1 MSSEIF
7 WQSMVNGLT
16 MGMIYVLI
24 ALGLTL
30 LYSIMHIVNFA
41 HGEIYMLGGFVSYF
55 LVTRLGFS
63 YFLSLPMTMAIL
75 FMLGIVLEK
84 LFFSRVRGNFMHCL
98 LVTLGIS
105 LIFQSVGWTF
115 FGTED
120 VNVPSPISG
129 VIKFGIIFIPKQ
141 RLLSALIGLFLVG
154 LLYLLISKT
163 KIGRHMRAIEQDS
176 EAAELFGVNIN
187 IVNMVAL
194 GIGFALAAIGG
205 ALIGAIFVLNP
216 SIGLVPML
224 KAFVIIIM
232 GGLGSIGGCIVAGL
246 LLGVI
251 DSVIATLLG
260 ANLAY
265 AVAFA
270 ILILII
276 IVRPRGFAG
285 HA

>member
-1 MSSEIF
+1 MSSEVYL
-7 WQSMVNGLT
+7 QSLVNGLN

-30 LYSIMHIVNFA
+30 LYSIMHIMNFA
-41 HGEIYMLGGFVSYF
+41 HGEIYMLGGFVSYY
-55 LVTRLGFS
+55 LVSKIGFN
-63 YFLSLPMTMAIL
+63 YFVSLPITMVIL
-75 FMLGIVLEK
+75 FIGGIIFEK
-84 LFFSRVRGNFMHCL
+84 LFFSRVRGNYMQCL
-98 LVTLGIS
+98 LVTVGIS
-105 LIFQSVGWTF
+105 LILQSLGWTF

-120 VNVPSPISG
+120 VAIPSPISG
-129 VIKFGIIFIPKQ
+129 VLRFGGIFIPKQ
-141 RLLSALIGLFLVG
+141 RLLSALIGLLLVG
-154 LLYLLISKT
+154 LLYLLIAKT

-176 EAAELFGVNIN
+176 EAAELFGVNLN
-187 IVNMVAL
+187 LVNMVAL

-205 ALIGAIFVLNP
+205 ALVGSIFVLNP

-232 GGLGSIGGCIVAGL
+232 GGLGSIVGCILAGL
-246 LLGVI
+246 LLGII
-251 DSVIATLLG
+251 DSFVATLLG

-265 AVAFA
+265 VVAFA

-276 IVRPRGFAG
+276 IIRPRGFFG

>member
-1 MSSEIF
+1 
-7 WQSMVNGLT
+7 MVNGLT

-63 YFLSLPMTMAIL
+63 YFLSLPMAMVVL

-105 LIFQSVGWTF
+105 LIFQSLGWTF

-187 IVNMVAL
+187 LVNMVAL
-194 GIGFALAAIGG
+194 GIGFALAAVGG

>member
-1 MSSEIF
+1 MSMEVF
-7 WQSMVNGLT
+7 CQSLVNGLT
-16 MGMIYVLI
+16 MGMMYVLI

-41 HGEIYMLGGFVSYF
+41 HGEIYMLGGFVSYY
-55 LVTRLGFS
+55 LVTRLGFN
-63 YFLSLPMTMAIL
+63 YFVSLPLTMVVL
-75 FMLGIVLEK
+75 FVVGIIMEK

-98 LVTLGIS
+98 LITLGIS
-105 LIFQSVGWTF
+105 LIFQSLGWTF

-120 VNVPSPISG
+120 VTVPSPISG
-129 VIKFGIIFIPKQ
+129 VFRIGTIFIPKQ
-141 RLLSALIGLFLVG
+141 RLLSALIGLALVG
-154 LLYLLISKT
+154 LLYLLITKT

-176 EAAELFGVNIN
+176 EASELFGVSIN
-187 IVNMVAL
+187 LVNMVAL

-205 ALIGAIFVLNP
+205 ALIGSIFVLNP

-224 KAFVIIIM
+224 KAFVIIIL
-232 GGLGSIGGCIVAGL
+232 GGLGSIGGCILAGL
-246 LLGVI
+246 LLGII

-265 AVAFA
+265 VVAFA

-276 IVRPRGFAG
+276 IIRPRGFFG

>member
-1 MSSEIF
+1 MEVF
-7 WQSMVNGLT
+7 WQSLVNGLT
-16 MGMIYVLI
+16 MGMMYVLI

-41 HGEIYMLGGFVSYF
+41 HGEIYMLGGFVSYY
-55 LVTRLGFS
+55 LVTRLGFN
-63 YFLSLPMTMAIL
+63 YFVSLPITMVVL
-75 FMLGIVLEK
+75 FVVGIIMEK

-98 LVTLGIS
+98 LITLGIS
-105 LIFQSVGWTF
+105 LIFQSLGWTF

-120 VNVPSPISG
+120 VTVPSPISG
-129 VIKFGIIFIPKQ
+129 VFRIGTIFIPKQ
-141 RLLSALIGLFLVG
+141 RLLSALIGLGLVG
-154 LLYLLISKT
+154 LLYLLITKT

-176 EAAELFGVNIN
+176 EASELFGVSIN
-187 IVNMVAL
+187 LVNMVAL

-205 ALIGAIFVLNP
+205 ALIGSIFVLNP

-224 KAFVIIIM
+224 KAFVIIIL
-232 GGLGSIGGCIVAGL
+232 GGLGSIGGCILAGL
-246 LLGVI
+246 LLGII

-265 AVAFA
+265 VVAFA

-276 IVRPRGFAG
+276 IIRPRGFFG

>member
-1 MSSEIF
+1 MSIEVF
-7 WQSMVNGLT
+7 WQSLVNGLM

-30 LYSIMHIVNFA
+30 LYGIMHIVNFA
-41 HGEIYMLGGFVSYF
+41 HGEIYMLGGFVSYY
-55 LVTRLGFS
+55 LVTRLGFN
-63 YFLSLPMTMAIL
+63 YFVSLPITMVVL
-75 FMLGIVLEK
+75 FVVGIIMEK

-105 LIFQSVGWTF
+105 LIFQSLGWTF

-120 VNVPSPISG
+120 VTVPSTISG
-129 VIKFGIIFIPKQ
+129 VFKVGGIFMPKQ
-141 RLLSALIGLFLVG
+141 RMLSALVCLLLVG
-154 LLYLLISKT
+154 LLYLLIAKT

-176 EAAELFGVNIN
+176 EASELFGVSIN
-187 IVNMVAL
+187 LVNMVAL

-205 ALIGAIFVLNP
+205 ALIGSIFVLNP

-232 GGLGSIGGCIVAGL
+232 GGLGSIGGCILAGL
-246 LLGVI
+246 LLGII
-251 DSVIATLLG
+251 DSVVATLIG

-265 AVAFA
+265 VVVFA

-276 IVRPRGFAG
+276 IIRPRGFFG

>member
-1 MSSEIF
+1 
-7 WQSMVNGLT
+7 

-30 LYSIMHIVNFA
+30 LYSIMHIMNFA
-41 HGEIYMLGGFVSYF
+41 HGEIYMLGGFVSYY
-55 LVTRLGFS
+55 LVSKIGFN
-63 YFLSLPMTMAIL
+63 YFVSLPITMVIL
-75 FMLGIVLEK
+75 FIGGIIFEK
-84 LFFSRVRGNFMHCL
+84 LFFSRVRGNYMQCL
-98 LVTLGIS
+98 LVTVGIS
-105 LIFQSVGWTF
+105 LILQSLGWTF

-120 VNVPSPISG
+120 VAIPSPISG
-129 VIKFGIIFIPKQ
+129 VLRFGGIFIPKQ
-141 RLLSALIGLFLVG
+141 RLLSALIGLLLVG
-154 LLYLLISKT
+154 LLYLLIAKT

-176 EAAELFGVNIN
+176 EAAELFGVNLN
-187 IVNMVAL
+187 LVNMVAL

-205 ALIGAIFVLNP
+205 ALVGSIFVLNP

-232 GGLGSIGGCIVAGL
+232 GGLGSIVGCILAGL
-246 LLGVI
+246 LLGII
-251 DSVIATLLG
+251 DSFVATLLG

-265 AVAFA
+265 VVAFA

-276 IVRPRGFAG
+276 IIRPRGFFG

>member
-1 MSSEIF
+1 MSIEVF
-7 WQSMVNGLT
+7 WQSLVNGLT

-41 HGEIYMLGGFVSYF
+41 HGEIYMLGGFVSYY

-63 YFLSLPMTMAIL
+63 YFLSLPMTMVVL

-105 LIFQSVGWTF
+105 LIFQSLGWTF

-129 VIKFGIIFIPKQ
+129 VIKFGSIFIPKQ

-176 EAAELFGVNIN
+176 EASELFGVSIN
-187 IVNMVAL
+187 LVNMVAL

-205 ALIGAIFVLNP
+205 ALIGSIFVLNP
-216 SIGLVPML
+216 SIGLIPML
-224 KAFVIIIM
+224 KAFVIIII
-232 GGLGSIGGCIVAGL
+232 GGLGSIGGCILAGL
-246 LLGVI
+246 LLGII
-251 DSVIATLLG
+251 DSVVATLLG

-265 AVAFA
+265 VVAFA

-276 IVRPRGFAG
+276 IIRPRGFFG

>member
-1 MSSEIF
+1 
-7 WQSMVNGLT
+7 

-41 HGEIYMLGGFVSYF
+41 HGEIYMLGGFVSYY
-55 LVTRLGFS
+55 LVTELGFN
-63 YFLSLPMTMAIL
+63 YFVSLPITMGVL
-75 FMLGIVLEK
+75 FVVGIIMEK

-105 LIFQSVGWTF
+105 LIFQSLGWTF

-120 VNVPSPISG
+120 VTIPSPISG
-129 VIKFGIIFIPKQ
+129 VFRFGTIFIPKQ
-141 RLLSALIGLFLVG
+141 RLLSALIGLLLVG
-154 LLYLLISKT
+154 LLYLLITKT

-176 EAAELFGVNIN
+176 EASELFGVSIN
-187 IVNMVAL
+187 LVNMAAL

-205 ALIGAIFVLNP
+205 ALIGSIFVMNP

-232 GGLGSIGGCIVAGL
+232 GGLGSIGGCILAGL
-246 LLGVI
+246 LLGII

-265 AVAFA
+265 VVAFA

-276 IVRPRGFAG
+276 IIRPRGFFG

>member
-1 MSSEIF
+1 MEVF
-7 WQSMVNGLT
+7 CQSLVNGLT
-16 MGMIYVLI
+16 MGMMYVLI

-41 HGEIYMLGGFVSYF
+41 HGEIYMLGGFVSYY
-55 LVTRLGFS
+55 LVTRLGFN
-63 YFLSLPMTMAIL
+63 YFVSLPLTMVVL
-75 FMLGIVLEK
+75 FVVGIIMEK

-98 LVTLGIS
+98 LITLGIS
-105 LIFQSVGWTF
+105 LIFQSLGWTF

-120 VNVPSPISG
+120 VTVPSPISG
-129 VIKFGIIFIPKQ
+129 VFRIGTIFIPKQ
-141 RLLSALIGLFLVG
+141 RLLSALIGLALVG
-154 LLYLLISKT
+154 LLYLLITKT

-176 EAAELFGVNIN
+176 EASELFGVSIN
-187 IVNMVAL
+187 LVNMVAL

-205 ALIGAIFVLNP
+205 ALIGSIFVLNP

-224 KAFVIIIM
+224 KAFVIIIL
-232 GGLGSIGGCIVAGL
+232 GGLGSIGGCILAGL
-246 LLGVI
+246 LLGII
-251 DSVIATLLG
+251 DSVIGTLLG

-265 AVAFA
+265 VVAFA

-276 IVRPRGFAG
+276 IIRPRGFFG

>member
-1 MSSEIF
+1 MSMEVF
-7 WQSMVNGLT
+7 WQSLVNGLT
-16 MGMIYVLI
+16 MGMMYVLI

-41 HGEIYMLGGFVSYF
+41 HGEIYMLGGFVSYY
-55 LVTRLGFS
+55 LVTRLGFN
-63 YFLSLPMTMAIL
+63 YFVSLPITMVVL
-75 FMLGIVLEK
+75 FVVGIIMEK

-98 LVTLGIS
+98 LITLGIS
-105 LIFQSVGWTF
+105 LIFQSLGWTF

-120 VNVPSPISG
+120 VTVPSPISG
-129 VIKFGIIFIPKQ
+129 VFRIGTIFIPKQ
-141 RLLSALIGLFLVG
+141 RLLSALIGLGLVG
-154 LLYLLISKT
+154 LLYLLITKT

-176 EAAELFGVNIN
+176 EASELFGVSIN
-187 IVNMVAL
+187 LVNMVAL

-205 ALIGAIFVLNP
+205 ALIGSIFVLNP

-224 KAFVIIIM
+224 KAFVIIIL
-232 GGLGSIGGCIVAGL
+232 GGLGSIGGCILAGL
-246 LLGVI
+246 LLGII

-265 AVAFA
+265 VVAFA

-276 IVRPRGFAG
+276 IIRPRGFFG

>member
-63 YFLSLPMTMAIL
+63 YFLSLPMAMVVL

-105 LIFQSVGWTF
+105 LIFQSLGWTF

-187 IVNMVAL
+187 LVNMVAL
-194 GIGFALAAIGG
+194 GIGFALAAVGG

>member
-105 LIFQSVGWTF
+105 LIFQSLGWTF

-187 IVNMVAL
+187 LVNMVAL
-194 GIGFALAAIGG
+194 GIGFALAAVGG

>member
-1 MSSEIF
+1 MSAEVF
-7 WQSMVNGLT
+7 WQSLVNGLM

-41 HGEIYMLGGFVSYF
+41 HGEIYMLGGFVSYY
-55 LVTRLGFS
+55 LVTQLEFN
-63 YFLSLPMTMAIL
+63 YFVSLPVTMGVL
-75 FMLGIVLEK
+75 FVAGIILEK

-98 LVTLGIS
+98 LLTLGIS
-105 LIFQSVGWTF
+105 LIFQSLGWTF

-120 VNVPSPISG
+120 VSIPSPISG
-129 VIKFGIIFIPKQ
+129 VFKFGGIFIPKQ
-141 RLLSALIGLFLVG
+141 RILSALIGFLLVG
-154 LLYLLISKT
+154 LLYLLIAKT
-163 KIGRHMRAIEQDS
+163 KIGRHMRSIEQDS
-176 EAAELFGVNIN
+176 EASELFGVNIN
-187 IVNMVAL
+187 LVNMVAL

-205 ALIGAIFVLNP
+205 ALIGSIFVLNP

-232 GGLGSIGGCIVAGL
+232 GGLGSIGGCILAGL
-246 LLGVI
+246 LLGII
-251 DSVIATLLG
+251 DSVVATLLG

-265 AVAFA
+265 VVAFA

-276 IVRPRGFAG
+276 IIRPRGFLG

>member
-1 MSSEIF
+1 MSIEVF
-7 WQSMVNGLT
+7 WQSLVNGLM

-41 HGEIYMLGGFVSYF
+41 HGEIYMLGGFVSYY
-55 LVTRLGFS
+55 LVTRLEFN
-63 YFLSLPMTMAIL
+63 YFVSLPITMGIL
-75 FMLGIVLEK
+75 FVVGMILEK
-84 LFFSRVRGNFMHCL
+84 LFFSRVRGNFMQCL

-105 LIFQSVGWTF
+105 LIFQSLGWTF

-120 VNVPSPISG
+120 VAVPSPISG
-129 VIKFGIIFIPKQ
+129 VLRFGGIFIPKQ
-141 RLLSALIGLFLVG
+141 RLLSALIGFFLVG
-154 LLYLLISKT
+154 LLYLLIAKT

-176 EAAELFGVNIN
+176 EASELFGVNLN

-194 GIGFALAAIGG
+194 GIGFSLAAIGG
-205 ALIGAIFVLNP
+205 ALIGSIFVLNP

-232 GGLGSIGGCIVAGL
+232 GGLGSIGGCILAGL
-246 LLGVI
+246 LLGII

-265 AVAFA
+265 VVAFA

-276 IVRPRGFAG
+276 IIRPRGFFG

>member
-1 MSSEIF
+1 MSSQMF

-41 HGEIYMLGGFVSYF
+41 HGEIYMLGGFASYF
-55 LVTRLGFS
+55 LVTRLGVN
-63 YFLSLPMTMAIL
+63 YFVSLPLSMGIL
-75 FMLGIVLEK
+75 LVFGIVLEK
-84 LFFSRVRGNFMHCL
+84 LFFSRVRGDFIRCL
-98 LVTLGIS
+98 LVTIGLS
-105 LIFQSVGWTF
+105 LILQSLGWTF

-120 VNVPSPISG
+120 VTIPSPISG
-129 VIKFGIIFIPKQ
+129 VFKLGTIFIPKQ

-154 LLYLLISKT
+154 LLYLLIYRT
-163 KIGRHMRAIEQDS
+163 KIGRHMQAFEQDR
-176 EAAELFGVNIN
+176 EAAELFGVRIN
-187 IVNMVAL
+187 VVNMAAL
-194 GIGFALAAIGG
+194 GIGFALAAVGG
-205 ALIGAIFVLNP
+205 ALVGAIFVLNP
-216 SIGLVPML
+216 SVGFVPML
-224 KAFVIIIM
+224 KAFIIIVL

-251 DSVIATLLG
+251 DSVVATLLG

-265 AVAFA
+265 AAAFA

>member
-1 MSSEIF
+1 
-7 WQSMVNGLT
+7 
-16 MGMIYVLI
+16 
-24 ALGLTL
+24 
-30 LYSIMHIVNFA
+30 
-41 HGEIYMLGGFVSYF
+41 
-55 LVTRLGFS
+55 
-63 YFLSLPMTMAIL
+63 
-75 FMLGIVLEK
+75 
-84 LFFSRVRGNFMHCL
+84 
-98 LVTLGIS
+98 
-105 LIFQSVGWTF
+105 
-115 FGTED
+115 
-120 VNVPSPISG
+120 
-129 VIKFGIIFIPKQ
+129 
-141 RLLSALIGLFLVG
+141 LLSALIGLFLVG

-187 IVNMVAL
+187 LVNMVAL
-194 GIGFALAAIGG
+194 GIGFALAAVGG

>member
-105 LIFQSVGWTF
+105 LIFQSLGWTF

-187 IVNMVAL
+187 LVNMVAL

>member
-1 MSSEIF
+1 MSIEVF
-7 WQSMVNGLT
+7 WQSLVNGLT

-41 HGEIYMLGGFVSYF
+41 HGEIYMLGGFVSYY
-55 LVTRLGFS
+55 LVTRLEFN
-63 YFLSLPMTMAIL
+63 YFVSLPITMGIL
-75 FMLGIVLEK
+75 FVVGMILEK

-105 LIFQSVGWTF
+105 LIFQSLGWTF

-129 VIKFGIIFIPKQ
+129 VIKFGSIFIPKQ

-176 EAAELFGVNIN
+176 EASELFGVSIN
-187 IVNMVAL
+187 LVNMVAL

-205 ALIGAIFVLNP
+205 ALIGSIFVLNP
-216 SIGLVPML
+216 SIGLIPML
-224 KAFVIIIM
+224 KAFVIIII
-232 GGLGSIGGCIVAGL
+232 GGLGSIGGCILAGL
-246 LLGVI
+246 LLGII
-251 DSVIATLLG
+251 DSVVATLLG

-265 AVAFA
+265 VVAFA

-276 IVRPRGFAG
+276 IIRPRGFFG

>member
-1 MSSEIF
+1 MEVF
-7 WQSMVNGLT
+7 LQSLVNGLT

-41 HGEIYMLGGFVSYF
+41 HGEIYMLGGFVSYY
-55 LVTRLGFS
+55 LVTRLEVN
-63 YFLSLPMTMAIL
+63 YFASLPITMLIL
-75 FMLGIVLEK
+75 FVVGIILEK
-84 LFFSRVRGNFMHCL
+84 LFFSRVRGNFMQCL

-105 LIFQSVGWTF
+105 LIFQSLGWTF

-120 VNVPSPISG
+120 VSVPSPISG
-129 VIKFGIIFIPKQ
+129 VFRFGGIFIPKQ
-141 RLLSALIGLFLVG
+141 RLLSAIIGLIFVG
-154 LLYLLISKT
+154 LLYLLIAKT

-176 EAAELFGVNIN
+176 EASELFGVNLN
-187 IVNMVAL
+187 IVNMVSL
-194 GIGFALAAIGG
+194 GVGFALAAIGG
-205 ALIGAIFVLNP
+205 ALIGSIFVMNP

-224 KAFVIIIM
+224 KAFIIIIM
-232 GGLGSIGGCIVAGL
+232 GGLGSIGGCILAGL
-246 LLGVI
+246 LLGII
-251 DSVIATLLG
+251 DSVVATLLG

-265 AVAFA
+265 VAAFA

-276 IVRPRGFAG
+276 IIRPRGFFG

>member
-1 MSSEIF
+1 MA
-7 WQSMVNGLT
+7 NGLT

-41 HGEIYMLGGFVSYF
+41 HGEIYMLGGFTSYF
-55 LVTRLGFS
+55 LVTQLGFN
-63 YFLSLPMTMAIL
+63 YFVSLPMAMVIL
-75 FMLGIVLEK
+75 FVLGIVLEK

-98 LVTLGIS
+98 LVTLGLS
-105 LIFQSVGWTF
+105 LIFQSLGWSF

-120 VNVPSPISG
+120 VSIPSPISG
-129 VIKFGIIFIPKQ
+129 VFRFAGIFLPKQ
-141 RLLSALIGLFLVG
+141 RLLSAVIGLFLVG
-154 LLYLLISKT
+154 LLYLLIYKT
-163 KIGRHMRAIEQDS
+163 KIGRHMRALEQNS
-176 EAAELFGVNIN
+176 EAAELFGVNVN
-187 IVNMVAL
+187 IVNMAAL

-205 ALIGAIFVLNP
+205 ALIGALFVLNP
-216 SIGLVPML
+216 SVGLIPML

-246 LLGVI
+246 LLGII

-265 AVAFA
+265 ACAFA

-276 IVRPRGFAG
+276 IIRPKGFAG

>member
-1 MSSEIF
+1 
-7 WQSMVNGLT
+7 MVNGLT

-105 LIFQSVGWTF
+105 LIFQSLGWTF

-187 IVNMVAL
+187 LVNMVAL

>member
-1 MSSEIF
+1 MEVF
-7 WQSMVNGLT
+7 CQSLVNGLT
-16 MGMIYVLI
+16 MGMMYVLI

-41 HGEIYMLGGFVSYF
+41 HGEIYMLGGFVSYY
-55 LVTRLGFS
+55 LVTRLGFN
-63 YFLSLPMTMAIL
+63 YFVSLPLTMVVL
-75 FMLGIVLEK
+75 FVVGIIMEK

-98 LVTLGIS
+98 LITLGIS
-105 LIFQSVGWTF
+105 LIFQSLGWTF

-120 VNVPSPISG
+120 VTVPSPISG
-129 VIKFGIIFIPKQ
+129 VFRIGTIFIPKQ
-141 RLLSALIGLFLVG
+141 RLLSALIGLALVG
-154 LLYLLISKT
+154 LLYLLITKT

-176 EAAELFGVNIN
+176 EASELFGVSIN
-187 IVNMVAL
+187 LVNMVAL

-205 ALIGAIFVLNP
+205 ALIGSIFVLNP

-224 KAFVIIIM
+224 KAFVIIIL
-232 GGLGSIGGCIVAGL
+232 GGLGSIGGCILAGL
-246 LLGVI
+246 LLGII

-265 AVAFA
+265 VVAFA

-276 IVRPRGFAG
+276 IIRPRGFFG

>member
-1 MSSEIF
+1 
-7 WQSMVNGLT
+7 
-16 MGMIYVLI
+16 
-24 ALGLTL
+24 
-30 LYSIMHIVNFA
+30 MHIVNFA

-63 YFLSLPMTMAIL
+63 YFLSLPMAMVVL

-105 LIFQSVGWTF
+105 LIFQSLGWTF

-141 RLLSALIGLFLVG
+141 RLLSGLIGLFLVG

-187 IVNMVAL
+187 LVNMVAL
-194 GIGFALAAIGG
+194 GIGFALAAVGG

>member
-1 MSSEIF
+1 
-7 WQSMVNGLT
+7 

-41 HGEIYMLGGFVSYF
+41 HGEIFMLGGFASYF
-55 LVTRLGFS
+55 LVTRFGFN
-63 YFLSLPMTMAIL
+63 YFVSLPISMGIL
-75 FMLGIVLEK
+75 FVLGIVLER
-84 LFFSRVRGNFMHCL
+84 LLFSRVRGNFMHCL
-98 LVTLGIS
+98 LITLGLS
-105 LIFQSVGWTF
+105 LIFQSVGWSF

-120 VNVPSPISG
+120 VTIPVPVSG
-129 VIKFGIIFIPKQ
+129 VFRFGSIFIPKQ
-141 RLLSALIGLFLVG
+141 RLFSAVIGLILVG
-154 LLYLLISKT
+154 LLYLLIYRT
-163 KIGRHMRAIEQDS
+163 KIGRHMQAIEQDS
-176 EAAELFGVNIN
+176 EAAELFGVNLN

-194 GIGFALAAIGG
+194 GIGFALATIAG
-205 ALIGAIFVLNP
+205 ALVGAIFVLNP
-216 SIGLVPML
+216 SVGVVPVL

-232 GGLGSIGGCIVAGL
+232 GGLGSIGGCILAGL

-251 DSVIATLLG
+251 DSVIGTLLG

-265 AVAFA
+265 VVAFA

-276 IVRPRGFAG
+276 IIRPRGFWG

>member
-1 MSSEIF
+1 
-7 WQSMVNGLT
+7 MVNGLT

-63 YFLSLPMTMAIL
+63 YFLSLPMTMAVL

-105 LIFQSVGWTF
+105 LIFQSLGWTF